1 VLLPSGKNG
10 IKTFSRQN
18 KNGPTN
24 AHCTIRKPW
33 PLTRT
38 QSSPGQLLIKDAELL
53 LKIHKSVEFPC
64 VTSSAIKLEN
74 RRKYAPLT
82 PAGRDRPK
90 LLASGN
96 GLVSVEPT
104 FRKSLSQG
112 SLVRGTN
119 FTLQL
124 EDEMKKLEHSGQL
137 SQSYF
142 ILRNVFLIV

>member
-96 GLVSVEPT
+96 
-104 FRKSLSQG
+104 
-112 SLVRGTN
+112 N

-142 ILRNVFLIV
+142 ILRNGFLIV